1 MMPHKSRSDIAKIL
15 SLIVGISG
23 ITVMIGWIFGI
34 SVLKSLSHDWV
45 SMKFDTAIAFL
56 LSGISLYFMA
66 RAAEGEFDISQVVL
80 SITSLIIMLFIGIL
94 FFSALLGVRTGVE
107 ELFIRDSARSIATVV
122 PGRPSIP
129 TMMDFMFI
137 ALAAILTIL
146 DIKRFHPSLRGIGL
160 IIGLTGAL
168 AIVGYIINAPLLY
181 YYIKGINSA
190 MACHTA
196 ALFVLLGAG
205 LICL

>member
-34 SVLKSLSHDWV
+34 SVLKSLSPVWV

-160 IIGLTGAL
+160 VIGLTGAL